1 MIATVVAA
9 LVGLVALGQQFMGPK
24 DCEKPAAL
32 PATELVLTSHG
43 NLNPQVDRLNR
54 LQLRAANCTGSTPWQ
69 ADEEFRIIELGA
81 KPEDGQANLELRV
94 RTQVKGERQW
104 LWLMPKLG
112 TMQTTIEVSGGSG
125 SGNGAR
131 KRLTCEG
138 AIGFGFAPLDAE
150 QSIDV
155 VEQGTEL
162 LQTRGTS
169 VCWEEKHRL
178 QFLRLQGEGLLV
190 HRALE

>member
-1 MIATVVAA
+1 MIATVV
-9 LVGLVALGQQFMGPK
+9 GTCVAVVAICLPFMGPK

-32 PATELVLTSHG
+32 PVTELVLTSHG

-54 LQLRAANCTGSTPWQ
+54 LQLRAANCTGSTRWQ

-81 KPEDGQANLELRV
+81 KPEDGQANLELKV
-94 RTQVKGERQW
+94 RTEVTGERQW

-112 TMQTTIEVSGGSG
+112 TLQTTIEVGGGSG